1 LIAANLLA
9 AFQAVQSLESY
20 TFQLEYSQNLHFSS
34 VAITQSACSSGV
46 ENAVALY
53 ELLELNIS
61 TFLEKRHQG
70 LAEYLSI

>member
-1 LIAANLLA
+1 LVFKIILSIQSTSTISLSC
-9 AFQAVQSLESY
+9 AVG
-20 TFQLEYSQNLHFSS
+20 S
-34 VAITQSACSSGV
+34 V
-46 ENAVALY
+46 NAVALY

>member
-1 LIAANLLA
+1 LNLLK
-9 AFQAVQSLESY
+9 AFQKLQSLVSS
-20 TFQLEYSQNLHFSS
+20 TFQLEYSQNLHLSS
-34 VAITQSACSSGV
+34 TATTQSACSSGV